1 MKKRELKDFPMG
13 LYEKALPSDLS
24 WRERL
29 EMAGAA
35 GYDCM
40 EISIDES
47 DERLAR
53 LEWNREQKDSLVQA
67 MAASRVPIL
76 SMCLSGHRRYPIGSE
91 NEETRQ
97 RGLDIMKKAIAF
109 AADTGIRIVQVAG
122 YDVFYEE
129 SNEKTQALFL
139 TGLEQ
144 SVRWA
149 AAAGVTLAIETMDYD
164 FMNTVT
170 KVMRYVHAFKSPW
183 LQVYPDIGNL
193 SSTNQNIEHELRQ
206 GQGHIVAVH
215 VKDSREGMVRRVP
228 FGEGTVD
235 FVDFFRQL
243 AKIGF
248 YGPVVVEMWTDDSED
263 AFQIVSDARR
273 WVREKMQL
281 AWC

>member
-1 MKKRELKDFPMG
+1 MKKRDLKDFPMG

-91 NEETRQ
+91 NEEIRR

-109 AADTGIRIVQVAG
+109 ATDTGIRIVQVAG

-129 SNEKTQALFL
+129 SNDKTQALFFD
-139 TGLEQ
+139 GLER

-149 AAAGVTLAIETMDYD
+149 AAAGVTLAIETMDYE

-170 KVMRYVHAFKSPW
+170 KAMRYVHAFKSPW

-193 SSTNQNIEHELRQ
+193 SSTHQNIEHELRQ

-273 WVREKMQL
+273 WVREKMKQ
-281 AWC
+281 AWL